1 MSYVASLPLVG
12 DEMNACTASGQA
24 LLWSNANGDGHLKLG
39 GNGAVAWVDAAFHL
53 LVSWSDETS
62 AVFSI
67 SLVSPAG
74 PMLPA
79 SRTFGAGSAM
89 GIEPDVGLEDWWIE
103 TSTGYR
109 ATRANLGLRPGDVGT
124 IHIQVGFEDLPDAAR
139 PRMGD
144 VLVRARLNGVDIGRR
159 PRWSRAMRPSP
170 SRRRA
175 SCLRSRCASTLSP

>member
-1 MSYVASLPLVG
+1 M
-12 DEMNACTASGQA
+12 
-24 LLWSNANGDGHLKLG
+24 LG
-39 GNGAVAWVDAAFHL
+39 GSGAQAWVDAAFFL
-53 LVSWSDETS
+53 PVSWADETS

-103 TSTGYR
+103 TSTGYK
-109 ATRANLGLRPGDVGT
+109 AHPSEPWLAPGDVGT

-144 VLVRARLNGVDIGRR
+144 VLVRARLNGVDPLG
-159 PRWSRAMRPSP
+159 
-170 SRRRA
+170 
-175 SCLRSRCASTLSP
+175 